1 MQHEQAWW
9 IAGIAGV
16 VAVALVI
23 GVAIANSGSGDLTGT
38 AWTLRGIAD
47 PANGTLAPPLP
58 DVPVTAQFEN
68 GEITGN
74 AGCNNYFGGYQ
85 ADGDGDA
92 ITIGPLG
99 ATRAFCEGIQD
110 QEDRYLALLQ
120 TATSYAIDGSTL
132 TLSDGGTTLLE
143 FDG

>member
-1 MQHEQAWW
+1 MKSKQAWW

-38 AWTLRGIAD
+38 TWTLRGIAD
-47 PANGTLAPPLP
+47 SASGTLTVPLP
-58 DVPVTAQFEN
+58 DVPVTAEFD
-68 GEITGN
+68 GSDITGN

-85 ADGDGDA
+85 TDGDA

-110 QEDRYLALLQ
+110 QEDRYLTLLQ
-120 TATSYAIDGSTL
+120 TATAYAIDGSTL

>member
-1 MQHEQAWW
+1 MKSKQAWW

-38 AWTLRGIAD
+38 TWTLRGIAD
-47 PANGTLAPPLP
+47 PASGTLTVPLP
-58 DVPVTAQFEN
+58 DVPVTAEFD
-68 GEITGN
+68 GSDITGN

-85 ADGDGDA
+85 TDGDA

-110 QEDRYLALLQ
+110 QEDRYLTLLQ
-120 TATSYAIDGSTL
+120 TATAYAIDGSTL

>member
-1 MQHEQAWW
+1 
-9 IAGIAGV
+9 
-16 VAVALVI
+16 
-23 GVAIANSGSGDLTGT
+23 
-38 AWTLRGIAD
+38 
-47 PANGTLAPPLP
+47 LP

-85 ADGDGDA
+85 ADGDA

-99 ATRAFCEGIQD
+99 ATRAFCVSIQD

-132 TLSDGGTTLLE
+132 TLSEGGTTLLE